1 MSALFT
7 PITLKGVTLRNRV
20 VVPPMC
26 QYSAAD
32 GMANDWHLVHYGSL
46 AAGGAGAVILEATA
60 ISPEGRITPYDLGL
74 WNDVQVDNLTRI
86 LGFISS
92 QGAVP
97 AVQIAHAGRKA
108 CTDRPWLGG
117 KPLNNWSPIYAP
129 SAIAF
134 DEKSQI
140 PKELSV
146 SQIHELTEK
155 FAESANRA
163 VRAGAAIVELHAA
176 HGYLLSEFLSP
187 LSNRREDEYGS
198 TFENRGRF
206 LIETVQAIQSAV
218 GSSVPLAVRISAT
231 DWIDEGFTPEESVML
246 SVQLKSMDVA
256 LIDVSTSGVVPYAK
270 IPAGPGFQVPFAE
283 KIRKE
288 ADMTVSAVGLITNCR
303 SAEQIVK
310 KGQADIVMIG
320 RAHLKNHQWTIH
332 AAKELGVE
340 APVPLQYLRG
350 YT

>member
-26 QYSAAD
+26 QYSAVD
-32 GMANDWHLVHYGSL
+32 GMANDWHLVHYGSI

-74 WNDVQVDNLTRI
+74 WNDVQADKLARI
-86 LGFISS
+86 LGFIAS

-129 SAIAF
+129 SALSF

-155 FAESANRA
+155 FAKSADRA

-176 HGYLLSEFLSP
+176 HGYLLNEFLSP
-187 LSNRREDEYGS
+187 LSNKREDDYGS
-198 TFENRGRF
+198 TFENRCRF
-206 LIETVQAIQSAV
+206 LIETVQAVQSTV

-231 DWIDEGFTPEESVML
+231 DWIDDGFTPEESVML
-246 SVQLKSMDVA
+246 SVQLKSLDVA
-256 LIDVSTSGVVPYAK
+256 FIDVSTSGVVPYAK
-270 IPAGPGFQVPFAE
+270 IPTGPGFQVPFAE

-288 ADMTVSAVGLITNCR
+288 ADMTVSAVGLITNCW
-303 SAEQIVK
+303 SAEQIVR

-320 RAHLKNHQWTIH
+320 RAHLKNHEWTIH
-332 AAKELGVE
+332 AAKELGAE

-350 YT
+350 YR